1 MRLDLSK
8 WGKSQSSPSSSIPQK
23 IKDFHQKNHELS
35 VFMDSAGFLC
45 ILCVFVESNPPKRTN
60 TTFFLPHFPVFVVFQ
75 KRFLYIL
82 FFTYRLS
89 GDQCPPEIPQ
99 RLGSP
104 SGGAGAQRLRVAHAN
119 LSGICSRCSQMPP
132 LLNGEARGPMPSP
145 ALGRRAKPG
154 LAMPAPV
161 WEIRFTGRHPQRDPS
176 NTRRRSSGRRYGRW
190 RPPECPDRT
199 TRWDRRCPSTSSC
212 PRADRTQ
219 TADRGRAH
227 G

>member
-23 IKDFHQKNHELS
+23 IKDFHQKNHALS

-45 ILCVFVESNPPKRTN
+45 ILCVFVESNPPNRTN
-60 TTFFLPHFPVFVVFQ
+60 TAFFPPHFPVFVVFQ

-104 SGGAGAQRLRVAHAN
+104 SGGAGAQRLRGGCAD
-119 LSGICSRCSQMPP
+119 LSGICFANATSPHEGEASRCGGKGWFVIPP
-132 LLNGEARGPMPSP
+132 
-145 ALGRRAKPG
+145 
-154 LAMPAPV
+154 
-161 WEIRFTGRHPQRDPS
+161 
-176 NTRRRSSGRRYGRW
+176 
-190 RPPECPDRT
+190 
-199 TRWDRRCPSTSSC
+199 
-212 PRADRTQ
+212 Q
-219 TADRGRAH
+219 TAAPRRTSRDSDSRPFRPVP
-227 G
+227 

>member
-23 IKDFHQKNHELS
+23 IKDFHQKNHKLS

-45 ILCVFVESNPPKRTN
+45 ILCVFVESNPPNRTN
-60 TTFFLPHFPVFVVFQ
+60 TAFFPPHFPVFVVFQ

-104 SGGAGAQRLRVAHAN
+104 SGGAGTQRLRGAHAN
-119 LSGICSRCSQMPP
+119 LSVICSRCSQMPP
-132 LLNGEARGPMPSP
+132 PLNGEARG
-145 ALGRRAKPG
+145 
-154 LAMPAPV
+154 
-161 WEIRFTGRHPQRDPS
+161 
-176 NTRRRSSGRRYGRW
+176 
-190 RPPECPDRT
+190 
-199 TRWDRRCPSTSSC
+199 RCPHRPWVGAQNRGWRC
-212 PRADRTQ
+212 QPRFGKFALLDDIRNETRPIL
-219 TADRGRAH
+219 AAGLPGVGMAV
-227 G
+227 GGLLNV

>member
-23 IKDFHQKNHELS
+23 IKDFHQKNHALS

-45 ILCVFVESNPPKRTN
+45 ILCVFVESNPPNRTN
-60 TTFFLPHFPVFVVFQ
+60 TAFFPPHFPVFVVFQ

-104 SGGAGAQRLRVAHAN
+104 SGGAGAQRLRGACRGRCRAQLFATKERYRCGLPLAGTHRPFPAAADSLPCVKGGVGEADG
-119 LSGICSRCSQMPP
+119 GIVGRECPP
-132 LLNGEARGPMPSP
+132 LR
-145 ALGRRAKPG
+145 
-154 LAMPAPV
+154 
-161 WEIRFTGRHPQRDPS
+161 I
-176 NTRRRSSGRRYGRW
+176 
-190 RPPECPDRT
+190 
-199 TRWDRRCPSTSSC
+199 
-212 PRADRTQ
+212 
-219 TADRGRAH
+219 
-227 G
+227 